1 VSQSAVKEIER
12 RIKEKPA
19 IMDEL
24 PGLVWTRRVKKNVAK
39 GPTPTPGSTPQAFD
53 ADGRILRCISILDG
67 PEPTNLFGPPG
78 AYIGAPRI
86 VFYCLP
92 QQTEKDKMEAVMVN
106 VIDLLRG
113 KSIPVAAYGAAAI
126 VSIANRTQFEDDV
139 VIPNAV
145 SAELSLQLDGI
156 RWKG

>member
-12 RIKEKPA
+12 RIKEASA
-19 IMDEL
+19 IMAEL
-24 PGLVWTRRVKKNVAK
+24 PGLVWTRRVKQNVAK
-39 GPTPTPGSTPQAFD
+39 GSTPTPGSTPQAFD
-53 ADGRILRCISILDG
+53 ADGRILRCASILDG
-67 PEPTNLFGPPG
+67 PEPANLFGPPG

-86 VFYCLP
+86 VFYCRP
-92 QQTEKDKMEAVMVN
+92 HQTEKDRMEAVMTS

-113 KSIPVAAYGAAAI
+113 KSIPVATYGAAAI
-126 VSIANRTQFEDDV
+126 VSIANRTQFEDDPV
-139 VIPNAV
+139 LPNAV